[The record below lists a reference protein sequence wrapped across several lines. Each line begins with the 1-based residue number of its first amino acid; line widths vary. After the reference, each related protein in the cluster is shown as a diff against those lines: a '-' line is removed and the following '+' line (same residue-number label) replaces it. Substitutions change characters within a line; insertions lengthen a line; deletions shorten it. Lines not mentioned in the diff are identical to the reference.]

1 MDFKDNDY
9 KIFYFFEKEWLE
21 GTDITFGD
29 FIKEKDLGISLIDV
43 DHEHNS
49 IYDIYEVTDVDHEHN
64 SKYDIYEITDEK
76 KWAITRLKY
85 AF

>member
-1 MDFKDNDY
+1 MVFKDYDY
-9 KIFYFFEKEWLE
+9 KIFYFFEQEWLE
-21 GTDITFGD
+21 STDLTFND

-49 IYDIYEVTDVDHEHN
+49 KYDIYEVTD
-64 SKYDIYEITDEK
+64 EK
-76 KWAITRLKY
+76 KWTITRLKY